1 MGASCSGPEITSSR
15 AVCCQKSLHSG
26 YSLNSALEYVVPEE
40 RKPTLEPNSQLDAYI
55 FSPKFIP
62 SSKNTK
68 GTEKINSRTN
78 NDSTITRSGFHHLGQ
93 QGASNTQNGVT
104 SSLFASEHPKLLYS
118 AYDLDPAAAQ
128 QNSKPLLS
136 EVMEVQDEGSSK
148 AKDSKNSKLLSKADS
163 PPLEL
168 PRLDDDVIIA
178 VEVSMHRHSE
188 EGDKDAKDHPD
199 DDEDQTPR
207 LLAKK
212 CPTRKSITYP
222 KNQFPAQEEDE
233 EDFERAAT
241 KKPAVLY
248 VTGTETEHNFE
259 IRGSISEIVSD
270 NTENRQEQEREARPP
285 GKTDKRIARN
295 KTQQG

>member
-40 RKPTLEPNSQLDAYI
+40 RIQTVETNSQLDAYI
-55 FSPKFIP
+55 FSPKFIA
-62 SSKNTK
+62 SSKIAK
-68 GTEKINSRTN
+68 GSDKINSRTN
-78 NDSTITRSGFHHLGQ
+78 NDSTITRSGFHQMGQ
-93 QGASNTQNGVT
+93 LGASNTQNGVT
-104 SSLFASEHPKLLYS
+104 SSLFASEHPKLPYL
-118 AYDLDPAAAQ
+118 ALDLDPTGGQ
-128 QNSKPLLS
+128 QQSKPLLS
-136 EVMEVQDEGSSK
+136 EVLEVQDEGSSK
-148 AKDSKNSKLLSKADS
+148 AKDSKNSKLQSKGDS

-168 PRLDDDVIIA
+168 PHLEEDIIVA
-178 VEVSMHRHSE
+178 VEVSMHRHSD
-188 EGDKDAKDHPD
+188 EGDKHAKPDRPD
-199 DDEDQTPR
+199 DDEDQSPR
-207 LLAKK
+207 LLGKK

-222 KNQFPAQEEDE
+222 KNQFPGQEEDE
-233 EDFERAAT
+233 EDFEQTAT

-270 NTENRQEQEREARPP
+270 NTENREEQEAKQT
-285 GKTDKRIARN
+285 GKTEKRLARN